1 MSSFESNSSSS
12 GAGSDSSTIRNTS
25 SENEMSS
32 RSDFK
37 IHEEEEIAIPPDDER
52 FLVELEFVQNLSNA
66 KYLSYLAQNKYFNDP
81 SFMEF
86 LRYLRY
92 FKEPEYLRHL
102 IFPACLPFLDALIDN
117 PRFRQEL
124 LSPVFI
130 EHIHAQQGRLT
141 LPLTV
146 IIVSYYQLLC
156 HYCFTLQLTVSVL
169 FHIVIDCQKCFILPL
184 TVRTVSHCQ

>member
-1 MSSFESNSSSS
+1 LQLTGSKHRAQIQRIQAMSSIESNPSSS
-12 GAGSDSSTIRNTS
+12 GAGRDISTIPNTPGK
-25 SENEMSS
+25 NEMSS
-32 RSDFK
+32 RTDSRISD
-37 IHEEEEIAIPPDDER
+37 EDEIAIPPDDER
-52 FLVELEFVQNLSNA
+52 FLIELEFVQNLSNA
-66 KYLSYLAQNKYFNDP
+66 KYLSYLAQNKYFQDP

-130 EHIHAQQGRLT
+130 EHIHAQQG
-141 LPLTV
+141 
-146 IIVSYYQLLC
+146 
-156 HYCFTLQLTVSVL
+156 
-169 FHIVIDCQKCFILPL
+169 
-184 TVRTVSHCQ
+184 

>member
-1 MSSFESNSSSS
+1 MSSFQSNSSSS
-12 GAGSDSSTIRNTS
+12 GAGSDISAIRNNS
-25 SENEMSS
+25 SQNEMSA
-32 RSDFK
+32 RTDN
-37 IHEEEEIAIPPDDER
+37 EMRDEDEIAIPPDDER
-52 FLVELEFVQNLSNA
+52 FLIELEFVQNLSNA
-66 KYLSYLAQNKYFNDP
+66 KYLSYLAQNKYFQDP

-130 EHIHAQQGRLT
+130 EHIHAQQG
-141 LPLTV
+141 
-146 IIVSYYQLLC
+146 C
-156 HYCFTLQLTVSVL
+156 LQLQLPVL
-169 FHIVIDCQKCFILPL
+169 LLLDICHISFKSPFTIPRL
-184 TVRTVSHCQ
+184 

>member
-12 GAGSDSSTIRNTS
+12 GAGSNISTIRNTPCD
-25 SENEMSS
+25 NEMSS
-32 RSDFK
+32 RTEGK
-37 IHEEEEIAIPPDDER
+37 IRDEDQVPIPSDDER
-52 FLVELEFVQNLSNA
+52 FLIELEFVQNLSNA
-66 KYLSYLAQNKYFNDP
+66 KYLSYLAQNKYFQDP

-130 EHIHAQQGRLT
+130 EHIHAQQGYFTLT
-141 LPLTV
+141 LAETLLIRIATAF
-146 IIVSYYQLLC
+146 INIVSNCHLLC
-156 HYCFTLQLTVSVL
+156 LY
-169 FHIVIDCQKCFILPL
+169 
-184 TVRTVSHCQ
+184 